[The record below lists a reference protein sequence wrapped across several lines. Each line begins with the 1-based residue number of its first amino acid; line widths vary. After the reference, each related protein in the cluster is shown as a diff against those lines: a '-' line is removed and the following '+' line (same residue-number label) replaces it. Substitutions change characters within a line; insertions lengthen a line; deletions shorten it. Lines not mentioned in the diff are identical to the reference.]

1 VVAVSFF
8 HVYSFMVRGKR
19 GNKHTT
25 AIFFSLSSGV
35 MKETLPAK

>member
-1 VVAVSFF
+1 
-8 HVYSFMVRGKR
+8 MVRGKR

-35 MKETLPAK
+35 MKNFAGEMIGEEKK